1 MLEVENLHAYYGQA
15 HILDGIGFRL
25 EAGEAAVLVGRNG
38 AGKSTTL
45 KCLMGIVRG
54 RAERIALDGQD
65 IRALPPF
72 RIARMGVAWVPEDRR
87 AFTGLTVRQNLE
99 VARQP
104 ASGEAEPWD
113 QARVVALFPQLE
125 ALLDRPAGQLSGGEQ
140 QMLVLARGLMGN
152 PRLMLLDEPSE
163 GLAPLVL
170 HAIAGAVRAMR
181 DAGMTLLLAE
191 QNLAFARKLADR
203 ALVLERGRLIED
215 GQIGTVAV
223 GDLRR

>member
-54 RAERIALDGQD
+54 RADRLTLDGQD

-87 AFTGLTVRQNLE
+87 AFAGLTVRQNLE

-215 GQIGTVAV
+215 GPIGTVAV

>member
-1 MLEVENLHAYYGQA
+1 
-15 HILDGIGFRL
+15 
-25 EAGEAAVLVGRNG
+25 
-38 AGKSTTL
+38 
-45 KCLMGIVRG
+45 
-54 RAERIALDGQD
+54 
-65 IRALPPF
+65 
-72 RIARMGVAWVPEDRR
+72 MGVAWVPEDRR
-87 AFTGLTVRQNLE
+87 AFAGLTVRQDLE

-215 GQIGTVAV
+215 GPIGTVAV